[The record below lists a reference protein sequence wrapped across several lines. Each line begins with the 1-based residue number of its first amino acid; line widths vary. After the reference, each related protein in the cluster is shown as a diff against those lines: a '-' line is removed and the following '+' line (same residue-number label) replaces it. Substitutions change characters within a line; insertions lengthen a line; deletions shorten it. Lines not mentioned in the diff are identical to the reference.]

1 MSEKVLNNPNLGWLF
16 YKDYFNN
23 VDYSNIKSSD
33 NREKIKRK
41 SEVILN
47 YSFNKNNFSDI
58 GNVHLEFKTTYPGLL
73 IGSGH
78 LHEIKDLEGQLILGF
93 QFDYTTGLPIIPAS
107 SIKGV
112 LRSIFAKED
121 TNEKNKKQVFRNL
134 EFIKDQLEEV
144 FDLTK
149 KENNIEIDENYIINL
164 EKELFEGNDIF
175 FDGEIIEGDSENK
188 ILADDFITPH
198 SDPLKNPIPLRFVK
212 VRPEVKFRF
221 SFKLKDSEELSF
233 NIEQKKLFFE
243 NILVFLGIGAKTNVG
258 YGQLEKI
265 EKKKEKQHIDITI
278 SENKPIKKEESH
290 KDNKLDDKVNN
301 VFKNYEN
308 KLGEIVQAIQ
318 NSKIESYD
326 EIKYILLPKVLYEL
340 NKALNGSKIKDKP
353 RKKYKEDY
361 IPYIE
366 GKIEELNK

>member
-16 YKDYFNN
+16 YKDYFND
-23 VDYSNIKSSD
+23 VDYTDIKSSE
-33 NREKIKRK
+33 NIEKIKRK
-41 SEVILN
+41 SEKILN
-47 YSFNKNNFSDI
+47 YSFNKSNFSDI

-121 TNEKNKKQVFRNL
+121 TGKKIKKENL
-134 EFIKDQLEEV
+134 EFIKEQLKEV

-149 KENNIEIDENYIINL
+149 KENNIEINENYIINL
-164 EKELFEGNDIF
+164 EKELFEEKDIF

-198 SDPLKNPIPLRFVK
+198 EDLKNPIPLRFVK
-212 VRPEVKFRF
+212 IRPEVKFRF
-221 SFKLKDSEELSF
+221 SFKLKDSKKLSF

-243 NILVFLGIGAKTNVG
+243 NILIFLGIGAKTNVG
-258 YGQLEKI
+258 YGQLERI
-265 EKKKEKQHIDITI
+265 EEKHIDIKI
-278 SENKPIKKEESH
+278 SENNPIKKEESN

-301 VFKNYEN
+301 VFKKYEN

-318 NSKIESYD
+318 NSKIENYV
-326 EIKYILLPKVLYEL
+326 K
-340 NKALNGSKIKDKP
+340 
-353 RKKYKEDY
+353 
-361 IPYIE
+361 
-366 GKIEELNK
+366 